1 MNEIAVAENKIKG
14 LSDKIILQDHELVKL
29 REQKLDIEKFEK
41 LKNIEGEANKKDK
54 YIADLK

>member
-41 LKNIEGEANKKDK
+41 LKNIEGETAKKDK